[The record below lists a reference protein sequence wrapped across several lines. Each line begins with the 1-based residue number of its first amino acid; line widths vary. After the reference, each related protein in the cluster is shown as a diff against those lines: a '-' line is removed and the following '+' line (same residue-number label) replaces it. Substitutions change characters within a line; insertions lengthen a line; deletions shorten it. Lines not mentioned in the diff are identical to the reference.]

1 MKALMTHEMKILV
14 ATLAVVSSSAFAQD
28 YLVSETEEILNSEQI
43 DIDGQFRRE
52 SAADKVEKMRKRLE
66 KQNEEMV
73 QKKIEDIRIKNE
85 QKLATD
91 LKGAFNGQAIGTDQE
106 VDTVETVQAAPQTI
120 IAPAPIIEEAD
131 YKNAIIPFLGIKQY
145 EGDDIDG
152 FESEMNAGIT
162 FENEIS
168 NRFRIG
174 IGATYT
180 TLDFTDTFY
189 DEEISTRNINLNL
202 TGKFFLATESSIRPY
217 LGLGLGYNRM
227 NLEYDTELSGEKLE
241 ASGSNVNGSGSVGV
255 EFAFAKNLGLNI
267 DFTYSRALTSG
278 FDENDSVGTR
288 TFITRDNLEDRLE
301 NYGNALEES
310 NVAALNIG
318 FLIKF

>member
-120 IAPAPIIEEAD
+120 IAPAPII
-131 YKNAIIPFLGIKQY
+131 KKLIIRMRLFLFLVLNNMKA
-145 EGDDIDG
+145 
-152 FESEMNAGIT
+152 M
-162 FENEIS
+162 
-168 NRFRIG
+168 
-174 IGATYT
+174 
-180 TLDFTDTFY
+180 
-189 DEEISTRNINLNL
+189 IST
-202 TGKFFLATESSIRPY
+202 A
-217 LGLGLGYNRM
+217 
-227 NLEYDTELSGEKLE
+227 LSQ
-241 ASGSNVNGSGSVGV
+241 
-255 EFAFAKNLGLNI
+255 
-267 DFTYSRALTSG
+267 R
-278 FDENDSVGTR
+278 
-288 TFITRDNLEDRLE
+288 
-301 NYGNALEES
+301 
-310 NVAALNIG
+310 
-318 FLIKF
+318 